1 LIEGKKMRTVT
12 ETQAVYAEEWL
23 ESLQREGLVL
33 FAADLMIASGTGDP
47 PAHVDSLRAIRDAY
61 ARLRNCFIV
70 RQEFSDKYTIERKP
84 VMIAW
89 PIESASHR
97 GPGAQ
102 YRTVIGLPAIGGAK
116 PATADGLARALETDA
131 LSHAVLRL
139 VPREAQTL
147 NRELID
153 RARDPESRLMIL
165 PASRLSGDANISPC
179 QRTGV
184 SLALLEDIRKHYL
197 LMLKVFKD
205 ELLKNYTVHFVSLG
219 MVPALVLAILPTSDI
234 VEQVLASPGRGKLA
248 GSGGGI
254 RIPESVKTGCF
265 LRRATLCI
273 PNLGARTSMAGTP
286 EGVLEDLEA
295 LFDDIVDSAAKQD
308 AFGYGRV
315 IRQLH
320 PLGCREGSVIC
331 SQPTNAAPPVGWG
344 KV

>member
-1 LIEGKKMRTVT
+1 MHTVT
-12 ETQAVYAEEWL
+12 ETQAAFAEEWL

-33 FAADLMIASGTGDP
+33 FTADLMIASKIGDP
-47 PAHVDSLRAIRDAY
+47 PTHVDPLRAIQDAY
-61 ARLRNCFIV
+61 TRLKDCFMV
-70 RQEFSDKYTIERKP
+70 KPEFGDKYAIDGEP
-84 VMIAW
+84 VVIAW
-89 PIESASHR
+89 PIENAGQR
-97 GPGAQ
+97 GSEAR
-102 YRTVIGLPAIGGAK
+102 YRAVIGLPAMGGAN
-116 PATADGLARALETDA
+116 PATATDLAQALETET
-131 LSHAVLRL
+131 LSHAVRRL
-139 VPREAQTL
+139 APQAAQAL

-153 RARDPESRLMIL
+153 RARDSESPLMIL
-165 PASRLSGDANISPC
+165 PASRLSGEANISPC

-184 SLALLEDIRKHYL
+184 SLAPLQDIRKHYL
-197 LMLKVFKD
+197 QLLEVFGP
-205 ELLKNYTVHFVSLG
+205 ELRKNYSVLFVSLG

-308 AFGYGRV
+308 AFGYDRV
-315 IRQLH
+315 IRQLY

-331 SQPTNAAPPVGWG
+331 SQPANAAPPVGWG